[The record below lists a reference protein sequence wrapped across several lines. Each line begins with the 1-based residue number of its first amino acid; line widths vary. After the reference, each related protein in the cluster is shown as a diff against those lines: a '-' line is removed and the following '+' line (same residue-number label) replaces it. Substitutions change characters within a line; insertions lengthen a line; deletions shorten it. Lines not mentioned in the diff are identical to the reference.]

1 MHVANKMPNPISGPY
16 ALSRHLFGFWL
27 DLLLLG
33 GGSIFAF
40 MLLQVLQLSGG
51 QLLVL
56 SLVMLGLANIVNHP
70 HFAHSYQIFYGSLSS
85 VRSGT
90 LPVALRR
97 RWWLVGFIAPALLG
111 SLLFLGAY
119 LWVHG
124 QGALMAVLINA
135 MGALVG
141 WHYVKQGF
149 GMAMTDA
156 AIKKCYWPAS
166 ARTALLWNAYACWGS
181 AWVAVNIGRYGV
193 NYWGL
198 FGLRFKIPDGLALAV
213 FAVTFFTSA
222 WCAVQIHRSMR
233 AHRQNGLQWAEMPWA
248 GVIAYVVALY
258 LWSIFSG
265 FNPAFAL
272 VIPFFHSLQY
282 LVVVWRYKINEATVK
297 RREGMSI
304 NLWRFAANGLGVGF
318 LGFWFLPALVHI
330 IQYKALPELVNGTSI
345 AVACAWLFINVHH
358 YLIDNVLWRQ
368 GNPSVNRYLFQ
379 SSRC

>member
-1 MHVANKMPNPISGPY
+1 MRAAHFQIDDTPATVSSAGLY
-16 ALSRHLFGFWL
+16 GFWQ
-27 DLLLLG
+27 DIFLLG
-33 GGSIFAF
+33 GGS
-40 MLLQVLQLSGG
+40 VLVFILMQTMHLAEGRLG
-51 QLLVL
+51 VL
-56 SLVMLGLANIVNHP
+56 SFVMLGLANVVNHP
-70 HFAHSYQIFYGSLSS
+70 HFAHSYQIFYDSLNV
-85 VRSGT
+85 VRSGGRPAG
-90 LPVALRR
+90 LAR
-97 RWWLVGFIAPALLG
+97 RWWLVGFLAPALLAA
-111 SLLFLGAY
+111 LLAVGAL
-119 LWVHG
+119 LWLQG
-124 QGALMAVLINA
+124 QGTLMGILINV

-156 AIKKCYWPAS
+156 AIKKCYWPAA
-166 ARTALLWNAYACWGS
+166 ARTALLWNAYACWVS

-193 NYWGL
+193 NYWGV
-198 FGLRFKIPDGLALAV
+198 FGLRFKIPDSLALTV

-222 WCAVQIHRSMR
+222 WCAVQIYRAMR
-233 AHRQNGLQWAEMPWA
+233 AHRQKGVQWAELPWA
-248 GVIAYVVALY
+248 GIMAYVVSLY

-282 LVVVWRYKINEATVK
+282 LVVVWRYKINEASVK
-297 RREGMSI
+297 RKEGAPI
-304 NLWRFAANGLGVGF
+304 NLWRFAVSGLGLGF
-318 LGFWFLPALVHI
+318 LGFCLLPALVHV

-379 SSRC
+379 SSR